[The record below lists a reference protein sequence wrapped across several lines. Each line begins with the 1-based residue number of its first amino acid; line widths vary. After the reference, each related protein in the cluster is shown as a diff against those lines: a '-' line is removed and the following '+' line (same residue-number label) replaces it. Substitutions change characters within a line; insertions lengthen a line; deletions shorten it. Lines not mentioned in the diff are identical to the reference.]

1 MNTYTNINAQKP
13 PFDSSP
19 GMGRLQ
25 GQAPKQYQ
33 NAAVQQQY
41 GDVYRAA
48 GQKAAMD
55 LSRANTQ
62 QAGDYTMR
70 ANAAQNQAALSGL
83 QMLGQQQQ
91 NAYQRQQAEEDM
103 AYGWMNKMMSGGGLL
118 GGLL

>member
-1 MNTYTNINAQKP
+1 MNAYTNIDAQKA
-13 PFDSSP
+13 PFDPSQS
-19 GMGRLQ
+19 MARLQ
-25 GQAPKQYQ
+25 SPAPQKYK
-33 NAAVQQQY
+33 NAAVQKQY

-55 LSRANTQ
+55 LSRGNTQ
-62 QAGDYTMR
+62 QSADYAMR
-70 ANAAQNQAALSGL
+70 ANAAQNQSALSGL
-83 QMLGQQQQ
+83 QLLGQQQQ